1 MLAKSKTSLS
11 LSRSFSIHQHS
22 KKAIFVKSPTTI
34 VLGHHSRGHYWRY
47 EANKGGKCQKPILFF
62 QHVPSHHHPPFIRL
76 LKTRQVIKCVQR
88 STVAHPLATGLDS
101 ITLFHEKM
109 REIENEGNRYG
120 QCVWMG
126 DLFCAYFVL

>member
-62 QHVPSHHHPPFIRL
+62 SISPPIIIPLLSAFLRPDKLLNAFRGQQSHTPWLQDLIR
-76 LKTRQVIKCVQR
+76 
-88 STVAHPLATGLDS
+88 
-101 ITLFHEKM
+101 
-109 REIENEGNRYG
+109 
-120 QCVWMG
+120 
-126 DLFCAYFVL
+126 